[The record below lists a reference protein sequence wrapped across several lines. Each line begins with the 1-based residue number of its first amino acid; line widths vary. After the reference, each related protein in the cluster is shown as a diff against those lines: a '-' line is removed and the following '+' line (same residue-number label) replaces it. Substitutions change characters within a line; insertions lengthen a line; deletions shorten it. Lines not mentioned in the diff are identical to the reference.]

1 MSPLFIFLL
10 PPSSP
15 SFVRRHIVKIK
26 ITQIRARDGILKF
39 LDYIARRQV
48 VRDLVVRNRASIVCL
63 QETKL
68 DSVDK
73 NLILE
78 LLGPLFT
85 DAFCFL
91 PADGT
96 RGGIILAFNSDLFN
110 IQSSSATANT
120 VSATIAMRASVAS
133 WSVTAVYGPQGDTE
147 KLAFI
152 NELKAIR
159 PTMLPAWLLLGDF
172 NLLCKATEKSNATIN
187 RRLINAFT
195 SALNSMELSEL

>member
-1 MSPLFIFLL
+1 MSDHNCVVFIWN
-10 PPSSP
+10 
-15 SFVRRHIVKIK
+15 VR
-26 ITQIRARDGILKF
+26 GLNNP
-39 LDYIARRQV
+39 ARRQV

-73 NLILE
+73 RLILE

-110 IQSSSATANT
+110 I
-120 VSATIAMRASVAS
+120 
-133 WSVTAVYGPQGDTE
+133 
-147 KLAFI
+147 
-152 NELKAIR
+152 
-159 PTMLPAWLLLGDF
+159 
-172 NLLCKATEKSNATIN
+172 
-187 RRLINAFT
+187 
-195 SALNSMELSEL
+195 